1 MSKVYVF
8 VADGFEEVEG
18 LAVVDLLRRADIETI
33 MISVSDT
40 TDILGAHGI
49 VISADKVFEEVG
61 FEDVDMLFLPGGTTG
76 VKNLRKHEGLCTVL
90 NEFHRERKMIAAICA
105 APTLLE
111 ELGILEGKNATCYRS
126 LKNELVSCNYVDANV
141 VKDENIITSQG
152 FGTAIDLGL
161 ALVEYFKGT
170 EVANELQYA
179 VMYKHNS

>member
-18 LAVVDLLRRADIETI
+18 LAVVDLLRRADIETT
-33 MISVSDT
+33 MVSVSDT
-40 TDILGAHGI
+40 TEILGSHGI
-49 VISADKVFEEVG
+49 VVSADKVFEEVG

-76 VKNLRKHEGLCTVL
+76 VKNLRKHEGLCAVL
-90 NEFHRERKMIAAICA
+90 KEFNEENKTIAAICA

-126 LKNELVSCNYVDANV
+126 LADKLVSGNYIDANV
-141 VKDENIITSQG
+141 VKDDNIITSQG

-161 ALVEYFKGT
+161 AIVEHFNGT
-170 EVANELQYA
+170 EAANKLQYD
-179 VMYKHNS
+179 VMYRRS

>member
-33 MISVSDT
+33 MVSVSDT
-40 TDILGAHGI
+40 TEILGGHGI
-49 VISADKVFEEVG
+49 VVSADKVFEEVG
-61 FEDVDMLFLPGGTTG
+61 FEDVDMLVLPGGTTG
-76 VKNLRKHEGLCTVL
+76 VRNLRKHEGLCAVL
-90 NEFHRERKMIAAICA
+90 QEFNDEGKMIAAICA

-111 ELGILEGKNATCYRS
+111 ELGILEGKNATCYYG
-126 LKNELVSCNYVDANV
+126 LKEELVSCNYIDANV

-161 ALVEYFKGT
+161 ALVEYFNGT
-170 EVANELQYA
+170 EAAKEMQHS
-179 VMYKHNS
+179 VMYKRN

>member
-18 LAVVDLLRRADIETI
+18 LAVVDLLRRAHIETT
-33 MISVSDT
+33 MVSVSDT
-40 TDILGAHGI
+40 TEILGSHGI
-49 VISADKVFEEVG
+49 VVSADKVFEEVG

-76 VKNLRKHEGLCTVL
+76 VKNLRKHEGLCAKL
-90 NEFHRERKMIAAICA
+90 KEFHEDEKMIAAICA

-126 LKNELVSCNYVDANV
+126 LKDELVSCTHIDANV
-141 VKDENIITSQG
+141 VKDGNIITSQG

-161 ALVEYFKGT
+161 AIVEYFNGT
-170 EVANELQYA
+170 EEARELQYA
-179 VMYKHNS
+179 VMYK